1 MVDGIMLSDDGKNT
15 LISKSMNHQIQ
26 TLLQLERTK
35 NLDRKL
41 FKSKDEEQKQE
52 MQIEEELKKKQIL
65 KD

>member
-41 FKSKDEEQKQE
+41 VKSKDEEQKQE